1 MAPDLLK
8 RLGNRIRYLRNRAGV
23 TQAQLAERVDIS
35 PEFMSRVERG
45 LKAPSLD
52 SANKIADALGITLSD
67 LFDFQET
74 QRGEKEEL
82 VKGLQGMLAVAD
94 VETVKLVVEVGRTI
108 VERHPESLP
117 S

>member
-1 MAPDLLK
+1 MAADLPK
-8 RLGNRIRYLRNRAGV
+8 RLGNRIRQLRNRAGI

-35 PEFMSRVERG
+35 PEFMSRLERG

-52 SANKIADALGITLSD
+52 SADKIAHALGVSLSE
-67 LFDFQET
+67 LFDFQEV
-74 QRGEKEEL
+74 RGGEKEEL